1 MDDLFKALYM
11 SKFVGQIFTATVSS
25 VTSFGMFCRLPNTCE
40 GLVPISSMDGFFVF
54 NEKTL
59 SLVSDEQRFSIG
71 DTVTI
76 RVEMV
81 DIPSRKIDFAL
92 VDSVENEL
100 N

>member
-11 SKFVGQIFTATVSS
+11 SKFVGQTFAAVVSS

-59 SLVSDEQRFSIG
+59 SLVGDDRKYSIG

-76 RVEMV
+76 RVETV
-81 DIPSRKIDFAL
+81 DIPSRKIDFCF
-92 VDSVENEL
+92 S
-100 N
+100 